1 LAAETAWPNEPKI
14 GMECPL
20 WRLLILSWSV
30 NKHGYN
36 RNLVGSIYGM
46 SSMSEDCSFRPDQLA
61 NMATMQFLFLIG
73 RFLKNLL
80 LWNCLAIWTE
90 TL

>member
-46 SSMSEDCSFRPDQLA
+46 SSMSEDCSFPPDQLA
-61 NMATMQFLFLIG
+61 NMATTCNSCSWLVDF
-73 RFLKNLL
+73 
-80 LWNCLAIWTE
+80 
-90 TL
+90 